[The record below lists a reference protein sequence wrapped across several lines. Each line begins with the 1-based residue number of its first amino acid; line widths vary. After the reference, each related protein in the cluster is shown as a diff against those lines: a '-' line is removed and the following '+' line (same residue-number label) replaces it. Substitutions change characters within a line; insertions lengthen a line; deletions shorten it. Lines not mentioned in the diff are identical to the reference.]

1 MHLVSYISVAEACWP
16 VKIWYFFLNT
26 SPLWYHLLV
35 HATMKM
41 KAVSSSP
48 ALLYVYHITWYYIP
62 EARGLDAASYFAI
75 LELH

>member
-1 MHLVSYISVAEACWP
+1 LLAGENLV
-16 VKIWYFFLNT
+16 FLLNT

-48 ALLYVYHITWYYIP
+48 SLLYINHIT
-62 EARGLDAASYFAI
+62 
-75 LELH
+75 